1 MESAAAWG
9 CAVMELTATWVCAA
23 MELAAAW
30 VELLCALEIELEFI
44 FILNVRTLSPLTD
57 EMVSSDLL
65 AEIIASG
72 FVTFVLVATLVLG
85 GFVLKEAAGY
95 I

>member
-9 CAVMELTATWVCAA
+9 CAVMELTATWGCAA
-23 MELAAAW
+23 MELTATW
-30 VELLCALEIELEFI
+30 VELLCALETEFEFI
-44 FILNVRTLSPLTD
+44 FLLNLRTLSPLTS

-72 FVTFVLVATLVLG
+72 FVTFVLVATLVG
-85 GFVLKEAAGY
+85 GVVLKEAAGY